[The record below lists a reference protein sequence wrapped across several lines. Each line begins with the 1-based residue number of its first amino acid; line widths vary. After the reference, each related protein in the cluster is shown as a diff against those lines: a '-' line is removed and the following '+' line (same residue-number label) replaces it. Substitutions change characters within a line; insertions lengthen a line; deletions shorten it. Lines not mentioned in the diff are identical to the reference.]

1 MKTKQLKVY
10 SKYSPRVDRKSKQV
24 AEIRLNGIWL
34 EELGFTPHSTMMVSY
49 ENEKIILT
57 PQTIGL

>member
-10 SKYSPRVDRKSKQV
+10 SKYSPRAYRKSKQV

-34 EELGFTPHSTMMVSY
+34 TELGFTTQSIVIVNY
-49 ENEKIILT
+49 ENGKIILT
-57 PQTIGL
+57 PKEV

>member
-10 SKYSPRVDRKSKQV
+10 SKYSPRAYRKSKHV

-34 EELGFTPHSTMMVSY
+34 EELGFTAHTTMIVSY

-57 PQTIGL
+57 PQKA